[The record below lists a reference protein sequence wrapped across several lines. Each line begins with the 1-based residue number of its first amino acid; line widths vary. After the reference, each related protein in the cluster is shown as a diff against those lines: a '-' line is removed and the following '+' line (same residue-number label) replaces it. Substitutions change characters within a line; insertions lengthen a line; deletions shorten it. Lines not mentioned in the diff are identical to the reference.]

1 MGLPARLRLARLAA
15 VVSADQVTPALL
27 DAGIDLLVLADS
39 GDPAQDA
46 EVLQRLRRSRQRS
59 PLLACVDPEAA
70 KLAKADLVQLAAQPR
85 WRAGGYP
92 RGHQRGLVG
101 CEVRSSWQLR
111 WPGAAVDYL
120 FVGPNPTPAAI
131 NLALSH
137 QPVFA
142 ASSLPWFAYG
152 DFDEAAAAALITQ
165 GVGRIALSA
174 AALAASSDPQR
185 LLREVSKLLADAWR
199 SEAARSYRFAVLG

>member
-15 VVSADQVTPALL
+15 VVSSNQVTPALL

-46 EVLQRLRRSRQRS
+46 EEFQRLRRSRRRS
-59 PLLACVDPEAA
+59 PLLACANPEAA
-70 KLAKADLVQLAAQPR
+70 KLAKADIVQLAAQPR
-85 WRAGGYP
+85 WRLGGYP
-92 RGHQRGLVG
+92 RGHQHGLVG
-101 CEVRSSWQLR
+101 CEVRASWQLR

-120 FVGPNPTPAAI
+120 FVGPNPTPVAI
-131 NLALSH
+131 KLALSH

-142 ASSLPWFAYG
+142 TGSLPWFAYG
-152 DFDEAAAAALITQ
+152 EFDEAAAAALITQ

-174 AALAASSDPQR
+174 TALAASSDPPR
-185 LLREVSKLLADAWR
+185 LLRELNKLLADAWR
-199 SEAARSYRFAVLG
+199 SEAARSYRLAVLG